1 MIESN
6 EENHTHVFIGNCFG
20 ISEELKAFN
29 EKSKSLLL
37 ESLEKIIWQLTR
49 EQSINIDTLVLFALL
64 KKGYRFENDKE
75 ARDFIK
81 SKGTR
86 EVNTE
91 FLTETFCVDHI
102 PFLKV
107 YFQYK
112 IEDLNTEAKKA
123 IIIKYE
129 FL

>member
-1 MIESN
+1 MNESSQ
-6 EENHTHVFIGNCFG
+6 ENYKHVFTSNCFG
-20 ISEELKAFN
+20 LSEQLKAFN
-29 EKSKSLLL
+29 EKSKSVLL
-37 ESLEKIIWQLTR
+37 ESLEKIIRQISR
-49 EQSINIDTLVLFALL
+49 EQSVQIDTLILFALL

-86 EVNTE
+86 EVSTE
-91 FLTETFCVDHI
+91 FLTETFLIEDI

-112 IEDLNTEAKKA
+112 TETLNPEDKIA
-123 IIIKYE
+123 IVINFE